1 MGKNGTGD
9 EAETQEE
16 EEDDDEQDDFVSQPS
31 LNSST
36 HKNGAPTNKETRSS
50 DRFGVVRTI
59 NKTKDASQQSRE
71 FVTFTNSEVQ
81 PGDSRNTGLSNP
93 TMEPE
98 ADYEKTT
105 RQRGKTRV
113 STSTK
118 LPGTNRV
125 TPPLVTPLVDERASI
140 EEALTSI
147 VDSIGEQNE
156 QMSLRMSG
164 LERASTLREKACG
177 KRSTATDKRSEE
189 VRSALRR
196 GQMNTW
202 PKTCR
207 E

>member
-98 ADYEKTT
+98 ADYEKH
-105 RQRGKTRV
+105 RDR
-113 STSTK
+113 
-118 LPGTNRV
+118 
-125 TPPLVTPLVDERASI
+125 
-140 EEALTSI
+140 
-147 VDSIGEQNE
+147 
-156 QMSLRMSG
+156 
-164 LERASTLREKACG
+164 
-177 KRSTATDKRSEE
+177 E
-189 VRSALRR
+189 VRLGYQLAPNCLEPI
-196 GQMNTW
+196 G
-202 PKTCR
+202 
-207 E
+207 

>member
-1 MGKNGTGD
+1 MGKKGTRD
-9 EAETQEE
+9 KAETQEE
-16 EEDDDEQDDFVSQPS
+16 EEDDDQQDDFVSQPS

-81 PGDSRNTGLSNP
+81 PGDSRNTRISNP

-113 STSTK
+113 STSIK

-125 TPPLVTPLVDERASI
+125 TPPLVTP
-140 EEALTSI
+140 
-147 VDSIGEQNE
+147 
-156 QMSLRMSG
+156 
-164 LERASTLREKACG
+164 
-177 KRSTATDKRSEE
+177 
-189 VRSALRR
+189 
-196 GQMNTW
+196 
-202 PKTCR
+202 
-207 E
+207 